1 MEALLKVE
9 NIVSGYGRVEIVK
22 GISLHVLEDEI
33 VSIIGPNGTG
43 KSTLIKT
50 IFGSVRLSNGNIFF
64 NNEVVTGLKPHQMVR
79 KGMCYVPQDNN
90 IFPSLTIKEN
100 LDMGAFIR
108 CDDYG
113 KNIEGVFNIFP
124 VLSGF
129 KNKKAG
135 ELSGG
140 QQKMLAI
147 GMSLMLTPKL
157 LLLDEPSAGLAPN
170 MVDEMMKKIELINRE
185 EKTAILMVEQNAKR
199 ALKISSRGYVLSTGK
214 NVYEDTGE
222 ALLNNKDIGK
232 LYLGE

>member
-1 MEALLKVE
+1 MESILKIE
-9 NIVSGYGRVEIVK
+9 NIAAGYGRVEIVK
-22 GISLHVLEDEI
+22 GISLHVSKDEI

-43 KSTLIKT
+43 KSTFLKA
-50 IFGSVRLSNGNIFF
+50 IFGLVKVFTGNIFF
-64 NNEVVTGLKPHQMVR
+64 DNEDITGLKPHQIVKR
-79 KGMCYVPQDNN
+79 SMCYVPQDNN

-100 LDMGAFIR
+100 LDMGAFVR
-108 CDDYG
+108 HDDYS
-113 KNIEGVFNIFP
+113 KNIEEVYGIFP
-124 VLSGF
+124 LLSGF

-147 GMSLMLTPKL
+147 GMSLMLKPKL

-185 EKTAILMVEQNAKR
+185 EKAAILMVEQNAKR
-199 ALKISSRGYVLSTGK
+199 ALKISNRGYVLSMGK
-214 NVYEDTGE
+214 NMYEGTGE
-222 ALLNNKDIGK
+222 ELLNNKDIGK

>member
-1 MEALLKVE
+1 MDAILRIE
-9 NIVSGYGRVEIVK
+9 NIAAGYGCVEIVK
-22 GISLHVLEDEI
+22 GVSLHVLKDEV

-50 IFGSVRLSNGNIFF
+50 IFGLVKVFGGNIFF
-64 NNEVVTGLKPHQMVR
+64 NNEKITGLKPHQIVR

-90 IFPSLTIKEN
+90 VFPSLTIREN
-100 LDMGAFIR
+100 LDMGAFVR
-108 CDDYG
+108 RDDYS
-113 KNIEGVFNIFP
+113 KNIEEVYGVFP
-124 VLSGF
+124 LLGGF

-170 MVDEMMKKIELINRE
+170 MVDEMMKRIELINRE
-185 EKTAILMVEQNAKR
+185 EKAAILMVEQNAKR
-199 ALKISSRGYVLSTGK
+199 ALKMSGRGYVLSMGK
-214 NVYEDTGE
+214 NVYEGTGE
-222 ALLNNKDIGK
+222 SLLINKDIGR
-232 LYLGE
+232 LFLGE